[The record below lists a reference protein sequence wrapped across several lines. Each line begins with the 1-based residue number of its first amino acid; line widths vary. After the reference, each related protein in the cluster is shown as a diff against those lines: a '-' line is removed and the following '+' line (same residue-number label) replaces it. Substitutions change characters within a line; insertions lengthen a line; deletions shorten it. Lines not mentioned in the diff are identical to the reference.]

1 MGLPCGTE
9 FLDLLSPQYIS
20 DLIAWGA
27 IGARTTESQ
36 SHRQLASGLSCPV
49 GFKNGTD
56 GNVRIAVD
64 AIKAASARHH
74 FFSVTKSGHVAV
86 FKTAG
91 NEDCHVILRGGKQP
105 NYDAA
110 SVDAAAKALAEAGL
124 AQRLMIDFSHANS
137 SKNPQKQIEVGQ
149 DVARQLAAGED
160 RIFGIMLESH
170 LKAGRQDLV
179 PGKTLVYGQSITDGC
194 ISWEDSRKLLDT
206 LAEGVR
212 KRRVK
217 LFEAEH

>member
-1 MGLPCGTE
+1 M
-9 FLDLLSPQYIS
+9 
-20 DLIAWGA
+20 
-27 IGARTTESQ
+27 AR
-36 SHRQLASGLSCPV
+36 G
-49 GFKNGTD
+49 
-56 GNVRIAVD
+56 
-64 AIKAASARHH
+64 IKDK
-74 FFSVTKSGHVAV
+74 V
-86 FKTAG
+86 
-91 NEDCHVILRGGKQP
+91 VILGMGCSKFGENWDKDPQDMIVEAA
-105 NYDAA
+105 YEAYADAH
-110 SVDAAAKALAEAGL
+110 LE
-124 AQRLMIDFSHANS
+124 
-137 SKNPQKQIEVGQ
+137 NPQKQIEVGQ